1 MTMDNILGLHHITAI
16 AGSARRNY
24 EFYTN
29 VLGLRLVKKTVN
41 FDDPGTYHFYYGNE
55 KGEPGTILTF
65 FPWEGISQGRTG
77 TGMATHIRYTVPAGS
92 LEYWSKRLR
101 EHNVAQERVQEWFG
115 EQQLFLRD
123 PDDLSLQLVTPATP
137 DNRVPWTKGG
147 VPEENAIRGFHSTVL
162 TVKKA
167 APTAEVLTNIFGYK
181 LLKQE
186 ENRYRYVT
194 DAITNANVIDIIEVP
209 GMPAGN
215 GAGGTIHHVA
225 FRVKDEKVQMEF
237 REKIERAGF
246 NITPKIDRQ
255 YFYSLYFREH
265 NGILF
270 EIATDN
276 PGFDIDEPVTELGS
290 HLKLPAQYE
299 SARSKIEAVLP
310 EIV

>member
-1 MTMDNILGLHHITAI
+1 MTMESISGLHHITAI
-16 AGSARRNY
+16 AGNARRNF
-24 EFYTN
+24 EFYTK

-55 KGEPGTILTF
+55 TGEPGTILTF
-65 FPWEGISQGRTG
+65 FPWEGISQGRSG
-77 TGMATHIRYTVPAGS
+77 TGMATHIRYAVPAGS
-92 LEYWSKRLR
+92 LEYWTQRLR
-101 EHNVAQERVQEWFG
+101 EHNVAQEPLQEWFG
-115 EQQLFLRD
+115 EEQLFFRD
-123 PDDLSLQLVTPATP
+123 PDDLSLQLVVPTVP
-137 DNRVPWTKGG
+137 DNRIAWTKGG
-147 VPEENAIRGFHSTVL
+147 VPAEAAIRGFHSTVL

-167 APTAEVLTNIFGYK
+167 APTAEVLTDIFGYK

-194 DAITNANVIDIIEVP
+194 DAVTTANVIDIIEAP
-209 GMPAGN
+209 GMPPGN

-225 FRVKDEKVQMEF
+225 FRVKDEQVQMEF
-237 REKIERAGF
+237 RERIESAGF

-276 PGFDIDEPVTELGS
+276 PGFDVDEPVQELGS

-299 SARSKIEAVLP
+299 PARKRIEAVLP
-310 EIV
+310 EIA